1 MRLALAAALLAITSP
16 AFALTLVEEEVAI
29 EAACNG
35 IELGEAQCACIAADA
50 MAGLEPHMRGIVLLS
65 LKDEVGFTIRVK
77 SGEFPNEDIDALSRY
92 QQYVQAKCAP
102 GAAAGG

>member
-1 MRLALAAALLAITSP
+1 MRGLLIAALCAITSP
-16 AFALTLVEEEVAI
+16 ALALTPGEEEGAI

-35 IELGEAQCACIAADA
+35 LQLGAAQCTCIAADA
-50 MAGLEPHMRGIVLLS
+50 MATLEPQMRGIVLLS
-65 LKDEVGFTIRVK
+65 LTDEVGFTIRVK
-77 SGEFPNEDIDALSRY
+77 SGEFPVEDIDALNRY